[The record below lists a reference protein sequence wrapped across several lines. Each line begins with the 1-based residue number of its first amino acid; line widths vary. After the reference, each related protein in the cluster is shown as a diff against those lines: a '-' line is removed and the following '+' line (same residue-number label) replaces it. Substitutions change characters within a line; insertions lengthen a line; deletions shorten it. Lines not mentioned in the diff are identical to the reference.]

1 MADKSPGGSAFD
13 ALNSLTSLTGA
24 LGSGVKDAAGAL
36 VGMESTLKGILKSAG
51 AFYSYWEK
59 INTNVLNV
67 SKNFGG
73 SLKSFKQAGSYTS
86 MLSNNL
92 EGANYKLAEMGS
104 SIEEVSKLVG
114 ELTENSGS
122 FVGMSQKGAENYAH
136 LKNLIDKTTL
146 DPLSKDLVS
155 IGYSFESSTEAIAEM
170 QQMAVK
176 AGLNANVVV
185 GVMQKN
191 LSALSRYSFKGGAKE
206 MEKMATSSVTL
217 GVDLGVALSKMKELR
232 SPEKAIEFSQK
243 MQMLGGSFSQLFG
256 DATET
261 LRMSRNDPEKF
272 VKSLGKAASELVTMN
287 EDGSFAIL
295 GDDIDRADAAAAEL
309 GTDFETVKKA
319 GIEVA
324 KMKSLKD
331 KFNLNVPEEDLK
343 AISGLV
349 DFTKST
355 GGKLQFSGLDDATK
369 LKFGIDD
376 KGLID
381 ATNFSSEKAAQLA
394 KDLRGIEENKAKTA
408 ENKAKTAM
416 EAAEKQAQASINLT
430 DKLSRLGDQVIALS
444 PNVAKIANNKTIGD
458 DLKGSVDS
466 LKKILE
472 STNVKDSMGEIA
484 EGLVDKGAEI
494 TSDINKNLKLVAA
507 SIETSGFDFVDVM
520 KKVKVYFEE
529 FKKNLLKEDK
539 EHGGI
544 VKYGSGGLF
553 NGPSHKE
560 GGIPV
565 TTKGSGNMFEV
576 EGGEA
581 IINKKSTAMFKP
593 LLSSINEL
601 GGGVKFAM
609 GGISSPMASR
619 STQMGSNGTSNI
631 NVGSSSPININ
642 VNVNGS
648 VAIDGK
654 NFKISDEE
662 KEKLSISIKNT
673 FMSEV
678 FSNITKGE
686 AFTGKK
692 TNPNYIF
699 NA

>member
-1 MADKSPGGSAFD
+1 MGDIKSGGSAFD

-67 SKNFGG
+67 STNFGG

-114 ELTENSGS
+114 EMTENSGS
-122 FVGMSQKGAENYAH
+122 FVGMSQKGAENFAH

-232 SPEKAIEFSQK
+232 NPEKAIEFSQK

-343 AISGLV
+343 ALSGLV

-355 GGKLQFSGLDDATK
+355 GGKIKFSGLDKATEN
-369 LKFGIDD
+369 LYGIKDGFIEASD
-376 KGLID
+376 L
-381 ATNFSSEKAAQLA
+381 TSEKAAA
-394 KDLRGIEENKAKTA
+394 IAEKLRNIE

-444 PNVAKIANNKTIGD
+444 PNVAKIANDKTIGD

-472 STNVKDSMGEIA
+472 STNVKDSMGKIA
-484 EGLVDKGAEI
+484 EDLVKKGADI

-544 VKYGSGGLF
+544 VEYGSGGLF
-553 NGPSHKE
+553 NGPSHKQ

-565 TTKGSGNMFEV
+565 TTKSSGNMFEV

-581 IINKKSTAMFKP
+581 IINKKSTSMFKP

-601 GGGVKFAM
+601 GGGVKFAN

-631 NVGSSSPININ
+631 NVGSSTPININ

-662 KEKLSISIKNT
+662 KEKLSVSIKNT

>member
-1 MADKSPGGSAFD
+1 MPPPKIPENTFD
-13 ALNSLTSLTGA
+13 ILSSLTSSLGA
-24 LGSGVKDAAGAL
+24 GAKDAAGAL
-36 VGMESTLKGILKSAG
+36 VTMENKLKVLLGSAG
-51 AFYSYWEK
+51 AFYSHWEK
-59 INTNVLNV
+59 INTSILNV

-73 SLKSFKQAGSYTS
+73 TLKSFKTSAELADDLKKGIKSSSSYTQ
-86 MLSNNL
+86 MLSSNL
-92 EGANYKLAEMGS
+92 NGASTKLVEMGS
-104 SIEEVSKLVG
+104 SVDEVAKLVSSM
-114 ELTENSGS
+114 TQDTGS
-122 FVGMSQKGAENYAH
+122 FVGMSEKGAENYAH
-136 LKNLIDKTTL
+136 LKNLIDATTL

-232 SPEKAIEFSQK
+232 NPEKAIEFSQK

-295 GDDIDRADAAAAEL
+295 GDDIDRADAAAMEL

-343 AISGLV
+343 ALSGLV

-355 GGKLQFSGLDDATK
+355 GGKIQFSGLDKITK
-369 LKFGIDD
+369 DKFGIDD

-381 ATNFSSEKAAQLA
+381 ATNFSSEKAAELA

-408 ENKAKTAM
+408 M
-416 EAAEKQAQASINLT
+416 EAAATQAQASINLT
-430 DKLSRLGDQVIALS
+430 DKLSRLGDQLLTLS
-444 PNVAKIANNKTIGD
+444 PNVATIANKKTIGD
-458 DLKGSVDS
+458 DIKGSFDS

-472 STNVKDSMGEIA
+472 DSRVKDNA
-484 EGLVDKGAEI
+484 EGLAE
-494 TSDINKNLKLVAA
+494 TLAKTAESVTKTLNINLTDLSIKIKDGTISVGKILEDAVNL
-507 SIETSGFDFVDVM
+507 I
-520 KKVKVYFEE
+520 KKS
-529 FKKNLLKEDK
+529 LPGK

-544 VKYGSGGLF
+544 VKYGGGGLF
-553 NGPSHKE
+553 NGPSHKQ

-601 GGGVKFAM
+601 GGGVKFAK

>member
-1 MADKSPGGSAFD
+1 MATTPGGSAFD

-114 ELTENSGS
+114 EMTENSGS

-146 DPLSKDLVS
+146 EPLSKDLVS

-170 QQMAVK
+170 RQMAVK

-232 SPEKAIEFSQK
+232 NPEKAIEFSQK
-243 MQMLGGSFSQLFG
+243 MQMFGGSFSQLFG

-343 AISGLV
+343 VISGLV

-381 ATNFSSEKAAQLA
+381 ATNFSSEKAAELA
-394 KDLRGIEENKAKTA
+394 KDLRGIEEKK
-408 ENKAKTAM
+408 EKTAM
-416 EAAEKQAQASINLT
+416 EAAQKQVEASINLT

-444 PNVAKIANNKTIGD
+444 PNVAKMANDKTIGD

-472 STNVKDSMGEIA
+472 STNVKDSMGKIA
-484 EGLVDKGAEI
+484 DSLVNKGAEI
-494 TSDINKNLKLVAA
+494 TSNINKNLKLVAD

-544 VKYGSGGLF
+544 VEYGSGGLF
-553 NGPSHKE
+553 NGPSHKQ